1 MKRLVVV
8 ILIIIFICPMV
19 LFSQNKVIKSNN
31 LLAYEEANI
40 KTEILTD
47 DYLSQLGLVIQEK
60 ELVDPLALVNI
71 AVSDINYPI
80 TVGDVYTLTYYE
92 SLEVITIPL
101 QVMFSNLVV
110 PTIGSFELD
119 GKTFVELK
127 DEIEKAILNRNAYAY
142 PNLTISSI
150 GLFDVNVKGEVVSNT
165 KVKSNSLAYLSDF
178 AVYASNN
185 ASTREVVVVDKNNN
199 SKTYDLY
206 AALKADGV
214 NPRIN
219 LGDTIIFKSSKN
231 KVSISGAV
239 NQIGT
244 YQLDNMSLDNLI
256 DNYAKGISN
265 SAACDEIVV
274 TRYSSSNAE
283 EFVVKYG
290 SDFMLENGDNIYVP
304 KLDMLKGTVV
314 IEGSLLSSIDPDKAG
329 TLGDQKYFYQFKDGD
344 TLYDL
349 VVDLS
354 NYYDASTDLVNTYLT
369 REGSSS
375 VVSFQDVLSGKLDKE
390 LLDGDVYTLPYSKS
404 TVNVIGAVNESGIYS
419 IIPGKTASYYIN
431 LAQGYSSLAKG
442 VGLYTITDKD
452 GNELDKDSIICG
464 ESTIQVEVDKVG
476 PSLTRTSQIL
486 SITTASLAVITA
498 TLSILTTTGVI

>member
-71 AVSDINYPI
+71 AVSDINYPV

-92 SLEVITIPL
+92 SSTVVTIPL

-110 PTIGSFELD
+110 PTIRSFELD

-127 DEIEKAILNRNAYAY
+127 AEIEKAILNRNAYSY

-150 GLFDVNVKGEVVSNT
+150 GLFDVDVKGEVVSNT

-239 NQIGT
+239 NQVGT

-314 IEGSLLSSIDPDKAG
+314 IEGSLLSSIDPDKSG

-354 NYYDASTDLVNTYLT
+354 NYYGA
-369 REGSSS
+369 
-375 VVSFQDVLSGKLDKE
+375 SFQDVLSGKLDKE

-404 TVNVIGAVNESGIYS
+404 TVNVIGAVNKSGIYS

-476 PSLTRTSQIL
+476 PSLDRTEQIL
-486 SITTASLAVITA
+486 SITTAALLAIST
-498 TLSILTTTGVI
+498 TLTILTTTGVI